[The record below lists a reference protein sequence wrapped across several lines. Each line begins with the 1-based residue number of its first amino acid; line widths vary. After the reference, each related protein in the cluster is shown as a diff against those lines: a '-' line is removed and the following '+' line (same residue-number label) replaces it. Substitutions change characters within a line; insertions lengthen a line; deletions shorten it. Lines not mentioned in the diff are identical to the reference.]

1 MKVTIINRLAG
12 ILWGGG
18 ETFDLETARALRRLG
33 HEVRFVIGRRW
44 SRLDLSLEEFPVTYV
59 RTPYLRWVA
68 YQGEASR
75 SRRVRALTSWALPID
90 RDMFERAALRE
101 ILHGDIARATD
112 LFQLCAL
119 PRLGAWLR
127 ERTGIKAVIAWHGP
141 PGPEVRKWNQRCS
154 GSFAFGD
161 ALDAVRRHADSQAEN
176 IPPGVDVDLFR
187 PVWEGPAGGAGV
199 DTARGRELL
208 RARYGLDGAAVVFAF
223 SGRMIPIKN
232 LSFLVES
239 FRLAA
244 AADPRPILAL
254 LGDGPSQRDVLD
266 QVRRAGLQS
275 RVLAPGRLTRDD
287 LIRHYQMSDALIV
300 SSTYE
305 NFPMVTLEAMAC
317 GLPVIATRVGG
328 LPQQIDDGADG
339 VLVESGKVAELSSAI
354 RRLAAA
360 AEERMA
366 MGRRGREKV
375 VAQYHWLRTAER
387 MVALYDRLR

>member
-1 MKVTIINRLAG
+1 MRVTIINRLAG

-33 HEVRFVIGRRW
+33 HDVRFVIGRRW

-59 RTPYLRWVA
+59 RTPYLRWIA
-68 YQGEASR
+68 YRGEASR

-90 RDMFERAALRE
+90 RDLFERAAWRE
-101 ILHGDIARATD
+101 ILQGDIALETD
-112 LFQLCAL
+112 VFQLCAL

-141 PGPEVRKWNQRCS
+141 PGPEVRKWNDRCS

-161 ALDAVRRHADSQAEN
+161 ALDAVRRHADPQAEN
-176 IPPGVDVDLFR
+176 IPPGVDIDTFR
-187 PVWEGPAGGAGV
+187 PVRDGAAAGYEV
-199 DTARGRELL
+199 DAARSRALL
-208 RARYGLDGAAVVFAF
+208 RAQYGLDGEAVVFAF

-232 LSFLVES
+232 LPFLVES

-244 AADPRPILAL
+244 AEDPRPVLAL
-254 LGDGPSQRDVLD
+254 LGDGPSQKDVLD
-266 QVRRAGLQS
+266 QAGRAGLRS
-275 RVLAPGRLTRDD
+275 RILTPGRLTRDD

-328 LPQQIDDGADG
+328 LPQQIDDGGDG
-339 VLVESGKVAELSSAI
+339 ILVESGNVAELSSAI
-354 RRLAAA
+354 RRLAGA
-360 AEERMA
+360 AEERKT

-375 VAQYHWLRTAER
+375 VAHYNWQRTAER
-387 MVALYDRLR
+387 MVAFYDRLR